1 MLSDISDIKSDI
13 SDIKSDISDIKSDT
27 SSKSTI
33 YVQGEYSSS
42 LSVSNVS
49 EEEYYNVLSSGPV
62 PPNSLYVISSNV
74 NDQMGEKITN
84 LGEASDLSDAMPM
97 W

>member
-1 MLSDISDIKSDI
+1 MKSDISDMKSDISDISDIKSDI
-13 SDIKSDISDIKSDT
+13 S
-27 SSKSTI
+27 SKSTI
-33 YVQGEYSSS
+33 YIQGEYSSS
-42 LSVSNVS
+42 LSIANVTY
-49 EEEYYNVLSSGPV
+49 EEYADLLEDGI